1 MADSKYEKVSEKVFD
16 IAYYAKDELLE
27 WLFCLY
33 KDKLPNAKVIKK
45 NDRVVVMLDGEIL
58 NITTHGLKYSVY

>member
-1 MADSKYEKVSEKVFD
+1 MADSKYEKVNEKVFD

-45 NDRVVVMLDGEIL
+45 NDHIVVMFDGEIF
-58 NITTHGLKYSVY
+58 NIKTQGLKYVVW